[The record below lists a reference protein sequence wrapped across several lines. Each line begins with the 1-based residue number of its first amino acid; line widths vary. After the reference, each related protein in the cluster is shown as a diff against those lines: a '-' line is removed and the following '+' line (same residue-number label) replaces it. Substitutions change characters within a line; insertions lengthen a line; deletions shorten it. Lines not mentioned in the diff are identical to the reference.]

1 MVTYK
6 QILRMTNGKNQIEAY
21 CLSTDTKPTTNV
33 GNGSVL
39 VEMDTSKV
47 FFYDERNNTWREF

>member
-21 CLSTDTKPTTNV
+21 CLSTDAKPTRNV
-33 GNGSVL
+33 ANGSVL
-39 VEMDTSKV
+39 IEINTSKV
-47 FFYDERNNTWREF
+47 YFFDEGNNTWREF